1 MNDTLI
7 KEYRQILGGRIR
19 QARIMA
25 GFDSLVSLKE
35 HLPDWSNS
43 RLGNY
48 ENGTSMPN
56 PLDIKRLAKATD
68 TSPCWIM
75 FGIGSIRS
83 ESRDIQAVRHQ
94 NLTQLFEKLLDE
106 ERISLRNKLKLKPKE
121 LKNHLKNPFLK
132 ITETLCRKIERHQGK
147 AKGWMEEQHID
158 NDGLCDFF
166 PDDIRELLTI
176 YSDLDSN
183 GREMFLEMSRS
194 INKYYLT
201 RQ

>member
-1 MNDTLI
+1 MSEQNI
-7 KEYRQILGGRIR
+7 QEYRKIIGHRIR

-25 GFDSLVSLKE
+25 GFDKIVSLSE
-35 HLPDWSNS
+35 HFPNWSDS

-56 PLDIKRLAKATD
+56 PLDIKKIAIVTD

-94 NLTQLFEKLLDE
+94 NFTQLFERLSKKE
-106 ERISLRNKLKLKPKE
+106 SVELRNKLKLKPKE
-121 LKNHLKNPFLK
+121 LNNHLKNPFLK
-132 ITETLCRKIERHQGK
+132 ITATICRKVEKYIAK
-147 AKGWMEEQHID
+147 PKGWMEEQHIE

-166 PDDIRELLTI
+166 PDDIREIMTI
-176 YSDLDSN
+176 YSDMDSQE
-183 GREMFLEMSRS
+183 RAMFLEISRTLK
-194 INKYYLT
+194 KYG
-201 RQ
+201 